1 MRTAVKLGVPHLIPF
16 LFVGKVNVD
25 DVPILYQKYQEGV
38 IDAPKY
44 LPEQFRDMNGIAVWM
59 SFSNFFN
66 MVDLK
71 RVREHYEKLF
81 K

>member
-1 MRTAVKLGVPHLIPF
+1 
-16 LFVGKVNVD
+16 
-25 DVPILYQKYQEGV
+25 
-38 IDAPKY
+38 
-44 LPEQFRDMNGIAVWM
+44 VWM

-81 K
+81 KWKGMYES